1 MTVICGEAGHSIRTT
16 EGTDWAESKWQWR
29 HLCGDKTFSASK
41 RVNSRRKK
49 KAPPGC
55 SNGSRAVGRQ
65 YYAGRRE
72 EGTRKEQKKRASGKM

>member
-1 MTVICGEAGHSIRTT
+1 MVKKPSVLQE
-16 EGTDWAESKWQWR
+16 
-29 HLCGDKTFSASK
+29 

-55 SNGSRAVGRQ
+55 SDGSRAVGRQ

-72 EGTRKEQKKRASGKM
+72 EGMRKEQVKKKKNS